1 MEILIVALLI
11 AFQSIF
17 GIGLLIFGTPIFL
30 LIDYSFVET
39 LNILLPISIT
49 ISFLQFFLS
58 EKKNFN
64 FIKEFNYF
72 TLPFLTISLSIILLI
87 HNKINFEIIV
97 ATIILLSSFLS
108 LKKHRFS
115 FFKKITKLKK
125 ILILIA
131 IGFIHGTTNM
141 GGTLLSIYST
151 TINNEKSDIRSC
163 ISYGYL
169 IMGIIQLSVLFVFE
183 YSKLS
188 INKFYYILLIIPIY
202 FPMQKVF
209 FKFENYKYS
218 KILNIFALIYSLII
232 YLKYFS

>member
-30 LIDYSFVET
+30 LINYSFVET
-39 LNILLPISIT
+39 LNILLPVSIT
-49 ISFLQFFLS
+49 ISLLQFFFGQR
-58 EKKNFN
+58 KNFN
-64 FIKEFNYF
+64 FIKDFNYF
-72 TLPFLTISLSIILLI
+72 SLPFLAISLSIILLI
-87 HNKINFEIIV
+87 HNKINFEIVV

-125 ILILIA
+125 ILILIS
-131 IGFIHGTTNM
+131 IGVIHGTTNM

-151 TINNEKSDIRSC
+151 ILNNEKSDIRSC

-169 IMGIIQLSVLFVFE
+169 IMGIIQLALLFVFE

-202 FPMQKVF
+202 YPMQKVF
-209 FKFENYKYS
+209 SKFENYKYS

-232 YLKYFS
+232 FLKYFS

>member
-1 MEILIVALLI
+1 MEILIVAFLI

-39 LNILLPISIT
+39 LNILLPVSIT
-49 ISFLQFFLS
+49 ISLLQFFLS
-58 EKKNFN
+58 QKKNFN

-72 TLPFLTISLSIILLI
+72 SLPFLAISLSIILLI

-125 ILILIA
+125 KLILIT
-131 IGFIHGTTNM
+131 IGIIHGTTNM

-151 TINNEKSDIRSC
+151 IINNEKSDIRSC

-169 IMGIIQLSVLFVFE
+169 IMGIIQLAILFLFE

-202 FPMQKVF
+202 YPMQKIF
-209 FKFENYKYS
+209 SRFENYKYS

-232 YLKYFS
+232 FLKYFS